1 MQILYLDKT
10 NKATFVDFITNMLQ
24 PDQFMMKKCLN
35 QDLVNSLSQQSPR
48 VLTKEYQNKDSVSLM
63 SKPSSI
69 TDTSQPKYKDK
80 KQGYS
85 VCMSQPKLKSNGM
98 IIDELV
104 DVKNVKP
111 KNKKVIARMVKNMS
125 SSGSRDR
132 KSELDRMFEKIK
144 KKKKIIRK
152 LKKRKVVGIFCQE
165 FIGGSY
171 GIYQNRFSFSH
182 KLLEWED
189 DILGQGE
196 RLNHNYFT
204 KKNY

>member
-1 MQILYLDKT
+1 M
-10 NKATFVDFITNMLQ
+10 
-24 PDQFMMKKCLN
+24 
-35 QDLVNSLSQQSPR
+35 
-48 VLTKEYQNKDSVSLM
+48 M

-132 KSELDRMFEKIK
+132 KSELERMFEKIK
-144 KKKKIIRK
+144 KE
-152 LKKRKVVGIFCQE
+152 KR
-165 FIGGSY
+165 
-171 GIYQNRFSFSH
+171 R
-182 KLLEWED
+182 
-189 DILGQGE
+189 
-196 RLNHNYFT
+196 
-204 KKNY
+204 

>member
-10 NKATFVDFITNMLQ
+10 NKATFIDFITNMLQ

-35 QDLVNSLSQQSPR
+35 QDSVNSLSQQSPR
-48 VLTKEYQNKDSVSLM
+48 VLKKEYQNKDSVSMM

-144 KKKKIIRK
+144 KKKKDN
-152 LKKRKVVGIFCQE
+152 KKVKE
-165 FIGGSY
+165 AEGSRNILS
-171 GIYQNRFSFSH
+171 GIYWGIVRDLSKPVF
-182 KLLEWED
+182 
-189 DILGQGE
+189 I
-196 RLNHNYFT
+196 
-204 KKNY
+204 